1 MKTIL
6 ICNQK
11 GGVGKTLIA
20 DELAFAL
27 ERDGIPYSFFDLDE
41 QGSAIHKT
49 VNNPDAE
56 VQVVDTPGALQ
67 DDLIK
72 WIENADMVIVPTM
85 MSNRDTKPLMR
96 MIEILKPFEEKGK
109 PVLYIFNRWN
119 RFNITRQFIDW
130 FQAKYP
136 ELHTAILPDTV
147 EFGMAGS
154 YGVSICEYN
163 KNSIGTRFIRE
174 IYGIVKFNLNIR
186 EKWRTGYIEKEWQE
200 IDKNKKGDL

>member
-27 ERDGIPYSFFDLDE
+27 ERDLIPYSFYDLDN

-49 VNNPDAE
+49 NNNPNAV

-67 DDLIK
+67 ENLLQ
-72 WIENADMVIVPTM
+72 WIEEADFIIVPTM
-85 MSNRDTKPLMR
+85 MSNRDTAPLER
-96 MIEILKPFEEKGK
+96 MIKILEPYKEKK
-109 PVLYIFNRWN
+109 SVLYVLNKWN
-119 RFNITRQFIDW
+119 RYKITKEFINW

-136 ELHTAILPDTV
+136 DLRTAILCDTTA
-147 EFGMAGS
+147 FNQAGA
-154 YGVSICEYN
+154 YGISIFDYQ
-163 KNSIGTRFIRE
+163 KNNLGCRQIE
-174 IYGIVKFNLNIR
+174 AIYGIAKYELNLR
-186 EKWRTGYIEKEWQE
+186 ESWHS
-200 IDKNKKGDL
+200 

>member
-27 ERDGIPYSFFDLDE
+27 ERDLIPYSFFDLDN

-56 VQVVDTPGALQ
+56 VQIVDTPGSLQ
-67 DDLIK
+67 ENLLQ
-72 WIENADMVIVPTM
+72 WIEAADFIIVPTM
-85 MSNRDTKPLMR
+85 MSNRDTAPLER
-96 MIEILKPFEEKGK
+96 MIKILEPYSVKKSILY
-109 PVLYIFNRWN
+109 VLNKWN
-119 RFNITRQFIDW
+119 RYNITKDFINW

-136 ELHTAILPDTV
+136 DLRTAVLCDTTA
-147 EFGMAGS
+147 FNQAGA
-154 YGVSICEYN
+154 YGISIFEYQ
-163 KNSIGTRFIRE
+163 KNGQGCRQIE
-174 IYGIVKFNLNIR
+174 AIYGMVKYELNLR
-186 EKWRTGYIEKEWQE
+186 ERWRS
-200 IDKNKKGDL
+200 

>member
-67 DDLIK
+67 EDLIK
-72 WIENADMVIVPTM
+72 WIEEADMVIVPTM
-85 MSNRDTKPLMR
+85 MSNRDSKPLIR
-96 MIEILKPFEEKGK
+96 MIEILTPYEQKGK
-109 PVLYIFNRWN
+109 PVLYVFNRWRGN
-119 RFNITRQFIDW
+119 LNIVKDFINW
-130 FQAKYP
+130 FQEKYP
-136 ELHTAILPDTV
+136 NLHTAVLCDSTQ
-147 EFGMAGS
+147 FNTAGA
-154 YGVSICEYN
+154 YGVSIFEYQ
-163 KNSIGTRFIRE
+163 KSCLGARQMGE
-174 IYGIVKFNLNIR
+174 IYGIVKYHLNIR
-186 EKWRTGYIEKEWQE
+186 EKWRTKI
-200 IDKNKKGDL
+200 